1 MVKASHPAK
10 EDHPTV
16 TADPHAQDPAAQN
29 AQVRTFQDVLGLLLK
44 AQAKEDPTRP
54 GVFIEPT
61 NTEIADAINSR
72 FGAGTITN
80 EHIRRLRNGT
90 VKNPGLE
97 VASILADFFDLPLDV
112 FKATGSE
119 TSRRV
124 VEEVQRF
131 VDSRRRTTSED
142 PEPPTV
148 AVLARTTR
156 RLSPAGQ
163 ARVVRYAERVAQL
176 EAMESE
182 TDPHALP
189 SDD

>member
-1 MVKASHPAK
+1 M
-10 EDHPTV
+10 
-16 TADPHAQDPAAQN
+16 TADPHAQEPAEPK
-29 AQVRTFQDVLGLLLK
+29 AQVRTFQEVLRLLLK
-44 AQAKEDPTRP
+44 AQAKEDPHKP
-54 GVFIEPT
+54 GEFIEPT
-61 NTEIADAINSR
+61 NTEVADAINAR

-97 VASILADFFDLPLDV
+97 VASILADFFGLPLDV

-119 TSRRV
+119 TSQKV

-131 VDSRRRTTSED
+131 LESRRPTQSEE

-148 AVLARTTR
+148 RVLARTTR

-163 ARVVRYAERVAQL
+163 ARVARYAEQLAQL

-182 TDPHALP
+182 TGSFPVVP
-189 SDD
+189 STD

>member
-1 MVKASHPAK
+1 M
-10 EDHPTV
+10 
-16 TADPHAQDPAAQN
+16 TADPHAQDAAS
-29 AQVRTFQDVLGLLLK
+29 AQVHTFQDVLGLLLK

-54 GVFIEPT
+54 GEFIEPT
-61 NTEIADAINSR
+61 NTEIADAINKK

-90 VKNPGLE
+90 VKNPGIE
-97 VASILADFFDLPLDV
+97 VASILADFFGLPLDV

-119 TSRRV
+119 TSRKV

-131 VDSRRRTTSED
+131 LDARRPTQSED
-142 PEPPTV
+142 PEPPEIR
-148 AVLARTTR
+148 VLARTTR

-163 ARVVRYAERVAQL
+163 ARVARYAEQLAQL

-182 TDPHALP
+182 TGPFQ
-189 SDD
+189 